1 MPAKAIIRFP
11 ASARAAFTLIE
22 LLVVIAIIAILAG
35 MLLPALSKA
44 KSKAHGIKCVNN
56 ARQLGLGARF
66 YSDERDGILI
76 PYAVDKPAPAGS
88 FVPDPTVTRWPDILV
103 PFTGNNSNI
112 FHCPSN
118 LRNSRLNIG
127 INLNLSGEWTN
138 VFKPEASVIQ
148 PSATIYFVD
157 TGIVLNPN
165 ETDPDLFLE
174 APGNLSIHFRYD
186 PVNDSIFYSHPTRIV
201 NRHLKRANMVMVDGH
216 VETMP
221 AGKVGYFLPVGN
233 PGNLWDLF

>member
-1 MPAKAIIRFP
+1 MRLSFP
-11 ASARAAFTLIE
+11 TARLTRQAFTLIE

-44 KSKAHGIKCVNN
+44 KSKAVAIKCVNN

-76 PYAVDKPAPAGS
+76 PYAVDKPAGAGA
-88 FVPDPTVTRWPDILV
+88 FVPDPVVTRWPDILV

-112 FHCPSN
+112 FHCPAN
-118 LRNSRLNIG
+118 PQTSRLNIG
-127 INLNLSGEWTN
+127 INLNLSGGWTN
-138 VFKPEASVIQ
+138 VFFPEAKVPQ
-148 PSATIYFVD
+148 PSTTIYFVD
-157 TGIVLNPN
+157 TAIVSNPN
-165 ETDPDLFLE
+165 ETNPELFTE

-186 PVNDSIFYSHPTRIV
+186 PVGDPLFYSHPTRIV
-201 NRHLKRANMVMVDGH
+201 NRHQKRTNIVMVDGH
-216 VETMP
+216 VETMS
-221 AGKVGYFLPVGN
+221 AANVGYFLPVGS

>member
-1 MPAKAIIRFP
+1 MNPMTTHLV
-11 ASARAAFTLIE
+11 SARRGFTLIE

-44 KSKAHGIKCVNN
+44 KSKAHGIKCASN

-76 PYAVDKPAPAGS
+76 PYAVDKPAPAGA
-88 FVPDPTVTRWPDILV
+88 FVPDPVVTRWPDILV

-118 LRNSRLNIG
+118 PRNSRLNIG
-127 INLNLSGEWTN
+127 INLNLSGGWTN
-138 VFKPEASVIQ
+138 VFFPESKVPQ

-157 TGIVLNPN
+157 TAIVSNPM
-165 ETDPDLFLE
+165 ETNPDLFAE

-186 PVNDSIFYSHPTRIV
+186 PVGDSTFYSHPTRIV
-201 NRHLKRANMVMVDGH
+201 NRHLKRVNIVMVDGH
-216 VETMP
+216 VENMP
-221 AGKVGYFLPVGN
+221 ASGVGYFLPVGN

>member
-1 MPAKAIIRFP
+1 MKTHRRFP
-11 ASARAAFTLIE
+11 SPRTAFTLIE

-44 KSKAHGIKCVNN
+44 KSKATSIKCASN

-66 YSDERDGILI
+66 YSDDRDGILI
-76 PYAVDKPAPAGS
+76 PYAVDKPAPAGA
-88 FVPDPTVTRWPDILV
+88 FVPDPAVTRWPDILV
-103 PFTGNNSNI
+103 PFTGNNSNV

-118 LRNSRLNIG
+118 PKNSRLNIG
-127 INLNLSGEWTN
+127 INLNLSGGWTN
-138 VFKPEASVIQ
+138 VFLPETKVLK

-157 TGIVLNPN
+157 TAIVINPN
-165 ETDPDLFLE
+165 ETNPDLFVE

-186 PVNDSIFYSHPTRIV
+186 PVGDSIFYSHPTRIV
-201 NRHLKRANMVMVDGH
+201 NRHLKRVNIVMVDGH
-216 VETMP
+216 VETMS
-221 AGKVGYFLPVGN
+221 ASGVGYFLPVGN